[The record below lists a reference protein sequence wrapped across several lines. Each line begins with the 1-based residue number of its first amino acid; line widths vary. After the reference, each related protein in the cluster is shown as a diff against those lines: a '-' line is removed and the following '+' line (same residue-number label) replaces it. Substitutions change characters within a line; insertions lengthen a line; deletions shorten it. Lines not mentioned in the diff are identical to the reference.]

1 MLLIGFRTLYILFY
15 IKRKVVFVETNQTVA
30 TSVEVANLQPNTAE
44 SVAKREKPRDKPVY
58 ESLW

>member
-1 MLLIGFRTLYILFY
+1 M
-15 IKRKVVFVETNQTVA
+15 ETNQTVA